1 MPTFSH
7 RKRSIAVRAL
17 TLGFAA
23 GLRSQMANAA
33 LALAHDNAP
42 RSARWAGWIPFR
54 WPLARKA
61 MLLAAAGEIV
71 GDKLPQT
78 PSRIAA
84 KQLPGRIV
92 FGAFAGAAA
101 GSGRKGVAPIMTGAA
116 LGGIGA
122 LAGSFGGYHARKWI
136 VEASGVP
143 DLPIAIV
150 EDVIAAAI
158 AHQAA
163 G

>member
-1 MPTFSH
+1 MIFH
-7 RKRSIAVRAL
+7 RASTCPYIARAL
-17 TLGFAA
+17 TLGFAV
-23 GLRSQMANAA
+23 GLRSQMGNAA
-33 LALAHDNAP
+33 LALAHGDAP
-42 RSARWAGWIPFR
+42 RSARWTGWIPFR

-78 PSRIAA
+78 PSRIAPT
-84 KQLPGRIV
+84 QLAGRV
-92 FGAFAGAAA
+92 AFGMFAGAAI
-101 GSGRKGVAPIMTGAA
+101 GSERKGMAPILSGAA

-136 VEASGVP
+136 VEASGAP
-143 DLPIAIV
+143 DLPVALAG
-150 EDVIAAAI
+150 DAIAATI